1 MPRIITLANREATMF
16 DEIRAELV
24 RLDAKDVQLQSDE
37 RLHRPKSSLIK
48 LTIHSRS
55 CSVVAA
61 GLLEML
67 KSLPDRAGITAIE
80 ESLEFRSS
88 HAEAWAID

>member
-1 MPRIITLANREATMF
+1 MF

-48 LTIHSRS
+48 LTIGNRS

-61 GLLEML
+61 GLLQML
-67 KSLPDRAGITAIE
+67 RTLPDKAGVSAIE
-80 ESLEFRSS
+80 KALEFRSS
-88 HAEAWAID
+88 SAEAWASAE